1 MALAGHLL
9 YWRLGFDLLVLGKLP
24 TWGIFKSFH
33 AAEVTHYLKLAAIRV
48 PFDLLFVLNN
58 WLALRAFGI
67 EVPFLKVLAYVPV
80 IAFIGIVPVT
90 VAGLGTVQAATVFF
104 VQALCD

>member
-1 MALAGHLL
+1 
-9 YWRLGFDLLVLGKLP
+9 
-24 TWGIFKSFH
+24 
-33 AAEVTHYLKLAAIRV
+33 
-48 PFDLLFVLNN
+48 
-58 WLALRAFGI
+58 LRAFGI